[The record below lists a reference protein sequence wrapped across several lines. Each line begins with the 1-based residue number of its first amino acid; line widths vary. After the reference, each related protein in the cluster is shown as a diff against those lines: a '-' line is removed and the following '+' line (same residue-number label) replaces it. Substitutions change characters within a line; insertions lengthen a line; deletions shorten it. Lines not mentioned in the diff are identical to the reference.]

1 MRLHPTHPGLHHLAA
16 DMLYRARRPEQAAIE
31 YAIAVQA
38 SPRRTDIIEEILRR
52 LPPAIVPRSLP
63 TSFEQIDLI
72 LNPLLEHGELDI
84 GVAWLERVLR
94 ARPGHSR
101 SCEQLFTIAA
111 GKKHMGAAR
120 AATARCADLAPS
132 YEARIGVA
140 TLMLQNKM
148 YSEVL
153 AMLHDAETWPGLIDR
168 KMDAWLL
175 RCETYEVQN
184 QYDEAKRCLRRLDGS
199 GNVSNRRRG
208 EILTALT
215 RISDAMR
222 AIDVHE
228 QR

>member
-1 MRLHPTHPGLHHLAA
+1 
-16 DMLYRARRPEQAAIE
+16 
-31 YAIAVQA
+31 
-38 SPRRTDIIEEILRR
+38 
-52 LPPAIVPRSLP
+52 
-63 TSFEQIDLI
+63 
-72 LNPLLEHGELDI
+72 
-84 GVAWLERVLR
+84 
-94 ARPGHSR
+94 
-101 SCEQLFTIAA
+101 
-111 GKKHMGAAR
+111 
-120 AATARCADLAPS
+120 
-132 YEARIGVA
+132 
-140 TLMLQNKM
+140 MLQNKM